1 MSIYYEMHYK
11 NRMEFGNANRVVIN
25 EDKLDDDTIKRFLV
39 SMLLTMEW
47 SNDFEYT
54 LIEYDDES
62 VSYHISDYLHQIKL
76 LKLSKHPDYKYEI
89 SQAGRRWLNKFNKG
103 ETNE

>member
-1 MSIYYEMHYK
+1 MRIIC
-11 NRMEFGNANRVVIN
+11 NWCNINVFWLN

-39 SMLLTMEW
+39 SMLLTSEW
-47 SNDFEYT
+47 GNDFEDT

-76 LKLSKHPDYKYEI
+76 LKFSEHPDYKYEV
-89 SQAGRRWLNKFNKG
+89 SKAGRRWLDKFNKG
-103 ETNE
+103 EKNE